1 MASVGG
7 VGFRNVDDV
16 EGVERAAGAM
26 INLYRGELHKVSGI
40 VREWPLPKP
49 TMTMSAFRQ
58 ALEKRNAAWQGRPVS
73 HSTSSSCLV
82 RQDTGASGSQDAS
95 PLRYHHRSSA
105 GAEHS
110 ERDEAGE
117 GRGESDGNGKGK
129 EPEYMEEDDVADEME
144 EGGGSRLGRRGSSGS
159 NVDGSVP
166 MEESFALISV
176 KGNPTPADHECKPE
190 AVEHGDNNNNSE
202 RKKRKREEAAAAS
215 SLLEA
220 KKGKS
225 KIKKEVVEPMA
236 VDAAAGGGGEENEMY
251 VERVG
256 LGSGIDEVK
265 EAGRGVVKD
274 EEKEEEGEEEG
285 VLSIGGLGFVKQE
298 RESSKSEERDPVKVE
313 APSTP
318 PVHTEEQ
325 NLGNASVSIFCIII
339 VPVKLSQLRWWVI
352 FVFFLP
358 SFSANLEDCD
368 ITLSGR

>member
-95 PLRYHHRSSA
+95 SLRHHHRSSA

-190 AVEHGDNNNNSE
+190 AVEHGDNNNSE

-236 VDAAAGGGGEENEMY
+236 VDAAGGGGEENEMY
-251 VERVG
+251 VDRVG

-274 EEKEEEGEEEG
+274 EEKDEEEEEEG

-339 VPVKLSQLRWWVI
+339 APFKLIIAAVVGYFR
-352 FVFFLP
+352 FLP
-358 SFSANLEDCD
+358 SFLPSLQTSKIVA
-368 ITLSGR
+368 

>member
-1 MASVGG
+1 
-7 VGFRNVDDV
+7 
-16 EGVERAAGAM
+16 
-26 INLYRGELHKVSGI
+26 
-40 VREWPLPKP
+40 
-49 TMTMSAFRQ
+49 
-58 ALEKRNAAWQGRPVS
+58 
-73 HSTSSSCLV
+73 
-82 RQDTGASGSQDAS
+82 
-95 PLRYHHRSSA
+95 
-105 GAEHS
+105 
-110 ERDEAGE
+110 
-117 GRGESDGNGKGK
+117 
-129 EPEYMEEDDVADEME
+129 
-144 EGGGSRLGRRGSSGS
+144 
-159 NVDGSVP
+159 

-190 AVEHGDNNNNSE
+190 AVEHGDNNNSE

-274 EEKEEEGEEEG
+274 EEGEEG

-352 FVFFLP
+352 LVFFLP
-358 SFSANLEDCD
+358 SSFSANLEDCD

>member
-1 MASVGG
+1 M
-7 VGFRNVDDV
+7 DDV

-49 TMTMSAFRQ
+49 TMTLSAFRQ

-95 PLRYHHRSSA
+95 PLRHHHRSSA
-105 GAEHS
+105 GAEQS

-129 EPEYMEEDDVADEME
+129 EPEYMEEDDVADDME
-144 EGGGSRLGRRGSSGS
+144 EDGGSRLGRRGSSGS

-166 MEESFALISV
+166 MDESFALISV
-176 KGNPTPADHECKPE
+176 KGNPTPADYECKLE
-190 AVEHGDNNNNSE
+190 GVEHGDNNNSE
-202 RKKRKREEAAAAS
+202 RKKRKREEAVAAS
-215 SLLEA
+215 SLLET

-236 VDAAAGGGGEENEMY
+236 VDPAAVGGGEENEMY

-256 LGSGIDEVK
+256 LGYRIDEVK
-265 EAGRGVVKD
+265 EAGRGVVKV
-274 EEKEEEGEEEG
+274 EKMEEEG
-285 VLSIGGLGFVKQE
+285 VLCISGLGLVKQE
-298 RESSKSEERDPVKVE
+298 RESIKSEERDPVKVE

-325 NLGNASVSIFCIII
+325 NLGNASVSIFCIIF
-339 VPVKLSQLRWWVI
+339 VP
-352 FVFFLP
+352 
-358 SFSANLEDCD
+358 
-368 ITLSGR
+368 

>member
-1 MASVGG
+1 MASVG

-95 PLRYHHRSSA
+95 PLRHHHRSSA

-129 EPEYMEEDDVADEME
+129 EPEYMDEDDVADEME

-166 MEESFALISV
+166 MEDAFALISV
-176 KGNPTPADHECKPE
+176 KGNLTPTDHECKQE

-274 EEKEEEGEEEG
+274 EEEEEEEEEEG
-285 VLSIGGLGFVKQE
+285 VLPIGGLGFVKQE

-325 NLGNASVSIFCIII
+325 NLGNASVSIFCIIFF
-339 VPVKLSQLRWWVI
+339 PFKLITAAVVGYFRFS
-352 FVFFLP
+352 FLP
-358 SFSANLEDCD
+358 SFLLCKP
-368 ITLSGR
+368 RRF